1 MFSRVLKTTNA
12 QPPAHSDTSN
22 PPASPAKSRSSHVKA
37 QSTSAAP
44 PSPSKIPVPVGGSR
58 SAFQPSKEN
67 KDSGGNGNSYLS
79 FLFSNN
85 SSSAT
90 NSASSGA
97 STPVKVNKGIT
108 QSSNP
113 AVTHGSHA
121 TTNHSSVPQ
130 PPAHT
135 YARIEPTRAHHDEDV
150 HMQTLKNTVN
160 PAMLKQL
167 ASIPQGIQ
175 QVLPVASRPAPAL
188 PARMMMHQSEDVH
201 MRTQRNETRAGERGG
216 LQLWERELLE
226 SAEVRRKATVAQIC
240 ELRAPP

>member
-1 MFSRVLKTTNA
+1 MFSRVLKTTTA
-12 QPPAHSDTSN
+12 QPPSE

-44 PSPSKIPVPVGGSR
+44 PSPSKIPVPVGASR
-58 SAFQPSKEN
+58 SAFQPAKEN
-67 KDSGGNGNSYLS
+67 KDAGGNGNNYLS

-85 SSSAT
+85 ASISSN
-90 NSASSGA
+90 NSPASGA

-121 TTNHSSVPQ
+121 HSTASQ
-130 PPAHT
+130 QQQHS
-135 YARIEPTRAHHDEDV
+135 YARVEPIRGQHDEDV
-150 HMQTLKNTVN
+150 HMQTMKSTVN

-188 PARMMMHQSEDVH
+188 PARLMMHQSEDVH

-240 ELRAPP
+240 ELCDDAGT

>member
-1 MFSRVLKTTNA
+1 MFSRVLKTTTA
-12 QPPAHSDTSN
+12 QPPSD

-58 SAFQPSKEN
+58 SAFQPAKEN
-67 KDSGGNGNSYLS
+67 KDVGANGSNYLS

-85 SSSAT
+85 ASISSNTAHG
-90 NSASSGA
+90 APSGA

-121 TTNHSSVPQ
+121 TATHSSAAQ
-130 PPAHT
+130 QSTHS
-135 YARIEPTRAHHDEDV
+135 YARVEPTRGHHDEDV
-150 HMQTLKNTVN
+150 HMQTMKNTVN

-167 ASIPQGIQ
+167 ASIPQGVQ

-201 MRTQRNETRAGERGG
+201 MRTQRNETRAGEKGGG

-240 ELRAPP
+240 ELRE